1 MGVSFICW
9 LWFTDNCVRP
19 TRVPG
24 RLIEFPLYCHST
36 KRFHMSKG
44 TNLKWSFMSPTTRH
58 TDDHKSICRP
68 HFLRACKHC
77 LSQQRLVADFP
88 KPEWSGYLSFTR
100 REEDIFLFEFWFA
113 CPWGLIVKLL
123 ALGSAEFGFRE
134 QFKWSIR
141 FTWRLKNYSEQR
153 RESFSVMHEFEVKLR
168 PLLWPKST

>member
-1 MGVSFICW
+1 MKVLLTRFHLNVNIIGFGRKIYNLEWQIISPKGGLGVSFICW

-24 RLIEFPLYCHST
+24 RLIEFPLYYHST

-44 TNLKWSFMSPTTRH
+44 TKLKWSFMSPTTRH

-77 LSQQRLVADFP
+77 LYQQRLVADFP

-100 REEDIFLFEFWFA
+100 GEEDIFLFEFWFA
-113 CPWGLIVKLL
+113 CP
-123 ALGSAEFGFRE
+123 
-134 QFKWSIR
+134 
-141 FTWRLKNYSEQR
+141 
-153 RESFSVMHEFEVKLR
+153 
-168 PLLWPKST
+168 